1 MGKRPLLTMC
11 GASRTRTS
19 AIRVPV
25 AAAITQSF
33 LVSSPLLSVHAAE
46 HAFEANI
53 LLELPRGLI
62 FQPVVQYYMSCG
74 RISQSTTVPGFQTMI
89 DFLIRRSYA
98 GRCFH

>member
-46 HAFEANI
+46 HAIEGNI
-53 LLELPRGLI
+53 LLEPPRGLI
-62 FQPVVQYYMSCG
+62 FQPVVQYYMNCG
-74 RISQSTTVPGFQTMI
+74 GSSQSAAVLGFHTKI
-89 DFLIRRSYA
+89 DF
-98 GRCFH
+98 